1 MSIVS
6 LKINNKNYDI
16 ECADGEEKILQNAV
30 RKLDVIINQSTEL
43 KKLSESKMFLMTSI
57 LLAEESINN
66 NLNNT
71 NYQKSFNYLD
81 AQLIELERLVKE
93 KC

>member
-81 AQLIELERLVKE
+81 TQLIELERLIKE

>member
-6 LKINNKNYDI
+6 LKINNKKYEI
-16 ECADGEEKILQNAV
+16 ECADGEEKTLQNAV
-30 RKLDVIINQSTEL
+30 LKLDDIINQSTEL

-81 AQLIELERLVKE
+81 TQLIELERLIKE

>member
-81 AQLIELERLVKE
+81 TQLIELERLVKE

>member
-30 RKLDVIINQSTEL
+30 HKLDVIINQSKEL

-81 AQLIELERLVKE
+81 TQLIELERLVKE

>member
-71 NYQKSFNYLD
+71 NYQKSFNYLNT
-81 AQLIELERLVKE
+81 QLIELERLVKE

>member
-1 MSIVS
+1 MPIVS

-16 ECADGEEKILQNAV
+16 ECADGEEEILQNAV
-30 RKLDVIINQSTEL
+30 HKLDVIINQSTEL

-81 AQLIELERLVKE
+81 TQLIELERLVKE